1 VSDASAASERAAA
14 LHHRALVVDAQGTS
28 VLLPTALVP
37 PPAAGGVAFLDRALR
52 AGLTAM
58 AVTMGVAG
66 VGTGVDDF
74 RAMVTT
80 IQGYLG
86 YFDLEPRVLHVE
98 RADDIARAKREGRL
112 GVVFGCQGLP
122 SKIDNDLDLL
132 RILHKL
138 GLRVAQLTYNER
150 NAIGGGCLEMPDA
163 GLTQFG
169 RVAIRELNHLGVVVD
184 LAHAGPRT
192 TRDAIDAS
200 AKPIIVSHA
209 NARALNDNPR
219 NVPDDVLKALG
230 ARRGFIGMTAY
241 SPFVELKPG
250 VRPRLDDVVTHVA
263 HVAERAGVETVG
275 IGSDLFE
282 GESPVRFERFFR
294 VRYPDVIRHYTIDT
308 VYAHGFTRVDEFPQL
323 TEALVRRG
331 FADDEIVGILG
342 GNYLRVLRE
351 NWRG

>member
-1 VSDASAASERAAA
+1 MSGDGAAVERAAA
-14 LHHRALVVDAQGTS
+14 LHRRALVVDAQGTS

-37 PPAAGGVAFLDRALR
+37 PPAAEGIPFLDRALG

-74 RAMVTT
+74 RAMVST
-80 IQGYLG
+80 IHGYLG
-86 YFDLEPRVLHVE
+86 YFDLEPRLLHIE
-98 RADDIARAKREGRL
+98 RVDDIARAKREGRL
-112 GVVFGCQGLP
+112 GVIFGCQGLP

-150 NAIGGGCLEMPDA
+150 NPMGNGCLEMPDA
-163 GLTQFG
+163 GLSQFG
-169 RVAIRELNHLGVVVD
+169 RVAIREMNHLGIVVD
-184 LAHAGPRT
+184 LAHAGART
-192 TRDAIDAS
+192 ARDAIDAS
-200 AKPIIVSHA
+200 AKPIVVSHA

-219 NVPDDVLKALG
+219 NVPDDVLEALG
-230 ARRGFIGMTAY
+230 ARGGVIGITAY

-250 VRPRLDDVVTHVA
+250 TRPTLDDVVTHIA

-275 IGSDLFE
+275 IGTDLFE
-282 GESPVRFERFFR
+282 GESLVRFERFFR
-294 VRYPDVIRHYTIDT
+294 VRYPDVIRHYTMET
-308 VYAHGFTRVDEFPQL
+308 VSAEGFTRVDDFPRL

-331 FADDEIVGILG
+331 FTDDEILGILG
-342 GNYLRVLRE
+342 GNYQRVLR
-351 NWRG
+351 NVWRA

>member
-1 VSDASAASERAAA
+1 MTGPERAAA
-14 LHHRALVVDAQGTS
+14 LHRRALVVDAQGTA

-37 PPAAGGVAFLDRALR
+37 PPAADGVPFLDRALA
-52 AGLTAM
+52 AGLAAM
-58 AVTMGVAG
+58 AVTTGVAG

-80 IQGYLG
+80 LQGYLA
-86 YFDLEPRVLHVE
+86 YFDLEPRLLHVE
-98 RADDIARAKREGRL
+98 RADDIPRARREGRL
-112 GVVFGCQGLP
+112 GVIFGCQGLP
-122 SKIDNDLDLL
+122 SKIDHDLDLL

-150 NAIGGGCLEMPDA
+150 NAMGSGCLESPDT

-169 RVAIRELNHLGVVVD
+169 RVAVREMNHLGIVVD
-184 LAHAGPRT
+184 LAHAGART

-200 AKPIIVSHA
+200 ERPIVVSHA
-209 NARALNDNPR
+209 NARALNDHPR

-230 ARRGFIGMTAY
+230 ARGGLLGVTAY
-241 SPFVELKPG
+241 SPFVELTPG
-250 VRPRLDDVVTHVA
+250 VRPTLDDVVTHVA
-263 HVAERAGVETVG
+263 HVAERAGAEAVG

-294 VRYPDVIRHYTIDT
+294 VRYPDVIRHYTMAT
-308 VYAHGFTRVDEFPQL
+308 VYAEGFTRVDDFPRL

-331 FADDEIVGILG
+331 FGDDEIVGILG
-342 GNYLRVLRE
+342 GNYLRVLRDV
-351 NWRG
+351 WRP

>member
-1 VSDASAASERAAA
+1 VSPSARAAA
-14 LHHRALVVDAQGTS
+14 LHRRALVVDAQGTS

-37 PPAAGGVAFLDRALR
+37 PPAADGVPFLDRALA

-58 AVTMGVAG
+58 AVTTGIAG
-66 VGTGVDDF
+66 IGTGVDDF

-80 IQGYLG
+80 LQGYLA
-86 YFDLEPRVLHVE
+86 YFDLEPRLLHVE

-112 GVVFGCQGLP
+112 GVIFGCQGLP

-150 NAIGGGCLEMPDA
+150 NPMGCGCLETPDS

-169 RVAIRELNHLGVVVD
+169 RVAVRELNHLGIVVD
-184 LAHAGPRT
+184 LAHAGART

-200 AKPIIVSHA
+200 AKPILVSHA
-209 NARALNDNPR
+209 NARTLNDNPR

-230 ARRGFIGMTAY
+230 ARGGLIGITAY
-241 SPFVELKPG
+241 SPFVELTPG
-250 VRPRLDDVVTHVA
+250 VPPTLDDVVTHVA
-263 HVAERAGVETVG
+263 HVAERAGVQTVA

-294 VRYPDVIRHYTIDT
+294 VRYPDVIRHYTRET
-308 VYAHGFTRVDEFPQL
+308 VYAEGFTRVDDFPRL
-323 TEALVRRG
+323 TEALVGRG
-331 FADDEIVGILG
+331 FSDDEVVDILG

-351 NWRG
+351 TWKA